1 MEKETTVV
9 TVLGDDVLRKAGDL
23 WMTLVTGKEMTV
35 VAVVDDVLQGTK
47 KSSMPF
53 QAIVSVVPF
62 FWKMYRKGDT
72 FWALTWGER
81 EGN

>member
-47 KSSMPF
+47 K
-53 QAIVSVVPF
+53 
-62 FWKMYRKGDT
+62 
-72 FWALTWGER
+72 
-81 EGN
+81 